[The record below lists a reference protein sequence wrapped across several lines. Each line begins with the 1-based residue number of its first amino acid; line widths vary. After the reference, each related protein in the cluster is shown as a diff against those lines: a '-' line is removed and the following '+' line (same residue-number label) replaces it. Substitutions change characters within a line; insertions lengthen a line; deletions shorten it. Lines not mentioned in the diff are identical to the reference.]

1 LTKVQARDLQETWIE
16 LGSPLCDH
24 RKIDLERNEDG
35 YMTGNYRCLACGD
48 AVSH

>member
-1 LTKVQARDLQETWIE
+1 MVQAAYLQAIWIE
-16 LGSPLCDH
+16 LGSPLCEH
-24 RKIDLERNEDG
+24 RRIDLERNEDG